1 MNQTKTQIIET
12 TASLLERQGYNATG
26 LNQIVAESGAPKGSL
41 YYYFPD
47 GKEQIGAETLR
58 WSGERMAERIRM
70 GLAQA
75 GDAGEAIHSLAMK
88 IADAIEASHF
98 QAGGP
103 LTTVALETAAS
114 SERLNLACREAYGLM
129 HSAFEEKLLENGF
142 EKEQSADLASYF
154 LAVFEGGILLS
165 RVQHSGDPLRQAAVH
180 LKSYIESLGSTV
192 SGG

>member
-1 MNQTKTQIIET
+1 MNQTKMQIIET
-12 TASLLERQGYNATG
+12 TAALLERQGYNATG
-26 LNQIVAESGAPKGSL
+26 LNQVVTESGAPKGSL

-47 GKEQIGAETLR
+47 GKEQIGAETLL

-75 GDAGEAIHSLAMK
+75 EEVGEAVYSLAMN

-114 SERLNLACREAYGLM
+114 SERLNLACRDAYGLM
-129 HSAFEEKLLENGF
+129 RSAFEEKLLENGYG
-142 EKEQSADLASYF
+142 KDQSAELAGYL

-180 LKSYIESLGSTV
+180 LKSYIESIPRF
-192 SGG
+192 

>member
-12 TASLLERQGYNATG
+12 TATLLERQGYNATG

-47 GKEQIGAETLR
+47 GKEQIGAETLL
-58 WSGERMAERIRM
+58 WSGERMAERIRL

-75 GDAGEAIHSLAMK
+75 EEVGEAVYLLALR

-114 SERLNLACREAYGLM
+114 SERLNLACREAYGLLR
-129 HSAFEEKLLENGF
+129 SAFEEKLLKNGF
-142 EKEQSADLASYF
+142 GQEQAADLASYA

-165 RVQHSGDPLRQAAVH
+165 RVQHSGDPLRQAAGH
-180 LKSYIESLGSTV
+180 MKSYIESV
-192 SGG
+192 SRS